1 MYELRKSRPVVFGIC
16 ANAGISE
23 LCTITSLARS
33 RNPPYRRG
41 GPNSRQPAMH
51 SRTLQHKLQ
60 LGDVRRVAWL
70 SLITRA
76 PLFVRDPGLPGVRC
90 LVDREDVT
98 RQADA
103 TTAAPSVLLARPRA
117 AP

>member
-23 LCTITSLARS
+23 PCTITSLARS
-33 RNPPYRRG
+33 RNPPHRRG

-76 PLFVRDPGLPGVRC
+76 PLFVRDPDCPASAASSTEKTSPGKP
-90 LVDREDVT
+90 T
-98 RQADA
+98 
-103 TTAAPSVLLARPRA
+103 PPRLRLQCC
-117 AP
+117 

>member
-1 MYELRKSRPVVFGIC
+1 MYELRKSRPVAFRIC

-23 LCTITSLARS
+23 PCTITSLARS
-33 RNPPYRRG
+33 RNPPHRRG

-51 SRTLQHKLQ
+51 SRTLQHRLQ

-76 PLFVRDPGLPGVRC
+76 PPFVRDPDCPASRY
-90 LVDREDVT
+90 EDVT